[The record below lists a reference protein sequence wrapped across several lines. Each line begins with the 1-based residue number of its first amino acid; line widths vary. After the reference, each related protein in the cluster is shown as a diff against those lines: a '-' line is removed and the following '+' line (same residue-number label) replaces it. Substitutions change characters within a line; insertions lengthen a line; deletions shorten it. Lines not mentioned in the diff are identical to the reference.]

1 MFLRYISDPTLPRRI
16 PADQQRK
23 YHDDRPYAE
32 VRWRQPGSPL
42 YAVQHDTDEG
52 DAYLFPRGHAQPNQI
67 VHKKTQRPFCIDI
80 FQKCQNADIIHVVP
94 HFLLPD
100 WSCAVLMTPQNILF
114 VDDSPMVLSL
124 LERTLTQEAFT
135 LHTAHT
141 PKEALQVLEQHPIDV
156 VVSDLLM
163 PGLDGITFLRMIK
176 KDYPHIVRII
186 LSGHLHTQSILSA
199 INQVGVFRFLTK
211 PLELDDDTLKKY
223 CMRRLIKPNSI
234 ETACM
239 QQTRT

>member
-1 MFLRYISDPTLPRRI
+1 
-16 PADQQRK
+16 
-23 YHDDRPYAE
+23 
-32 VRWRQPGSPL
+32 
-42 YAVQHDTDEG
+42 
-52 DAYLFPRGHAQPNQI
+52 
-67 VHKKTQRPFCIDI
+67 
-80 FQKCQNADIIHVVP
+80 
-94 HFLLPD
+94 
-100 WSCAVLMTPQNILF
+100 MTPQNILF

-223 CMRRLIKPNSI
+223 CMRRLIRPNST

-239 QQTRT
+239 QNRT

>member
-1 MFLRYISDPTLPRRI
+1 
-16 PADQQRK
+16 
-23 YHDDRPYAE
+23 
-32 VRWRQPGSPL
+32 
-42 YAVQHDTDEG
+42 
-52 DAYLFPRGHAQPNQI
+52 
-67 VHKKTQRPFCIDI
+67 
-80 FQKCQNADIIHVVP
+80 
-94 HFLLPD
+94 
-100 WSCAVLMTPQNILF
+100 MTPQNILF

-186 LSGHLHTQSILSA
+186 LSGHLHTVHFI
-199 INQVGVFRFLTK
+199 G
-211 PLELDDDTLKKY
+211 D
-223 CMRRLIKPNSI
+223 
-234 ETACM
+234 
-239 QQTRT
+239 

>member
-1 MFLRYISDPTLPRRI
+1 
-16 PADQQRK
+16 
-23 YHDDRPYAE
+23 
-32 VRWRQPGSPL
+32 
-42 YAVQHDTDEG
+42 
-52 DAYLFPRGHAQPNQI
+52 
-67 VHKKTQRPFCIDI
+67 
-80 FQKCQNADIIHVVP
+80 
-94 HFLLPD
+94 
-100 WSCAVLMTPQNILF
+100 MTPQNILF

-211 PLELDDDTLKKY
+211 PLELDDDTLKKILY
-223 CMRRLIKPNSI
+223 EALDQAKLNRNSLHAEQNVASDLSAFIDSILNAPYRPYVLLNEQDIVTAVHIALAELYPVGCSLRHPDGEGVQLTTHSLYIPYEESESSDPDLYTLDTLTLGHSSLRLIRLSEI
-234 ETACM
+234 A
-239 QQTRT
+239 